1 MGEGSARYI
10 CEMDVMVDYIRDD
23 MLMIYE
29 LFGVC
34 GVCVC
39 LFKNTNNKGG
49 KCACENKKPHDYDA
63 IHKLFGTRFSKRFGE
78 VAMKG

>member
-1 MGEGSARYI
+1 
-10 CEMDVMVDYIRDD
+10 MDVMVDYIRDD

-39 LFKNTNNKGG
+39 VCLKTQTTREESARVKIRSRTITTRS
-49 KCACENKKPHDYDA
+49 
-63 IHKLFGTRFSKRFGE
+63 IHYLGLDSRNDSVRSR
-78 VAMKG
+78 